1 MIEARITKRFDPG
14 AESAAFDL
22 DLAFEAKPG
31 VTVLFGASGAGKTL
45 TLECIAG
52 FCRPDAGRILLNDR
66 ILFDAVAGVDQPPR
80 ARHCGYVFQQHALF
94 PHMKLRDNLMFGA
107 ERLPRL
113 ERHRAVNEMLERF
126 QLAPLAGRYPH
137 ELSGGQKQRGSIAR
151 ALIAGPEVLLLDEP
165 ARGLDLALRD
175 DLHQALFAL
184 RDGLNIP
191 ILLVTH
197 DLEEAFALGD
207 ALLLYAGGRI
217 VQRGAPRDLSVRPVS
232 REAAVLMGLTNIF
245 DAEIRALDPGRN
257 TSRLMAFNSE
267 LSGPYFPGRFL
278 GDRVQVC
285 LPPSSARLAPGPG
298 ENRVPAELARCTLLA
313 GSAVLEF
320 SNGLAVHAPLREYA
334 GARDSAAKDNKEWYL
349 ELPPGELR
357 LIG

>member
-1 MIEARITKRFDPG
+1 MIEARISRRFAPG
-14 AESAAFDL
+14 AESVAFDL

-45 TLECIAG
+45 TLDCIAG

-66 ILFDAVAGVDQPPR
+66 ILFDAEAAVNQPPR
-80 ARHCGYVFQQHALF
+80 DRHCGYVFQQHALF
-94 PHMKLRDNLMFGA
+94 PHMKLRENLMFAA
-107 ERLPRL
+107 ERLARL

-126 QLAPLAGRYPH
+126 QLTLLAGRYPH

-151 ALIAGPEVLLLDEP
+151 ALIAEPEVLLLDEP

-175 DLHQALFAL
+175 DLHQALFVL
-184 RDGLNIP
+184 RDNLKIP

-207 ALLLYAGGRI
+207 SLLLYCAGRI
-217 VQRGAPRDLSVRPVS
+217 VQRGSPREISAKPVS
-232 REAAVLMGLTNIF
+232 REAAMLMGLTNIF

-257 TSRLMAFNSE
+257 TSRLRAFNND

-285 LPPSSARLAPGPG
+285 LPPSSVRLTTAAGD
-298 ENRVPAELARCTLLA
+298 NRVPAELTRSTFLA
-313 GSAVLEF
+313 GSALLEF
-320 SNGLAVHAPLREYA
+320 SNGLTVHAPLRDYA
-334 GARDSAAKDNKEWYL
+334 ESGAKDNKAWYL